1 MHDCKAGFSSA
12 PLSQSF
18 YTWRKPCLIQEASE
32 LEISTGLNNTE
43 LYALALALSML
54 EAGQGAAASFG
65 LSAIVPL

>member
-1 MHDCKAGFSSA
+1 M
-12 PLSQSF
+12 
-18 YTWRKPCLIQEASE
+18 IQEASE